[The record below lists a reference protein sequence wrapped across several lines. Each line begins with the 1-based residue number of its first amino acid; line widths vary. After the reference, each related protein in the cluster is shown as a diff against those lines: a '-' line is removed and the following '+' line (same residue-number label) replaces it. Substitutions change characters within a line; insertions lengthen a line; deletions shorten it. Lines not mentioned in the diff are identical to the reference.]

1 ASKFKGTTIK
11 AINLDGEAL
20 SGRREVIPDPRSQSA
35 TSSSLTEE
43 ERRQSRH
50 AQLLA
55 ELKRGA
61 FNLIF
66 ASPETLISNSPVS
79 HALSQKSFRAKVGGI
94 FVDEAHVVDEWGTQ
108 ESLRTKEAFRPDFG
122 KIRVLRHLVGAR
134 VPVLACTATL
144 PPSTLKTAWRALDF
158 GRQSFF
164 ACDAGT
170 DRPNIRLEVRA
181 MSYSNTSFRDLAS
194 FFSPFAKQP
203 EDIPKTI
210 IYVRTKHEAY
220 KAADAIKRFLDPC
233 LASAVCSF
241 TSLGTNALKTD
252 VLQRFYKT
260 SGLRILVATEAG
272 GMGLDVADVDLII
285 QFRLSRTLTEFVQH
299 AGRAMRQLSRTGV
312 AVLLAESWAFESNSI
327 RNNTTTTNSASQHAS
342 TSHSTVRGTVGDE
355 TSSTKAARRAKV

>member
-1 ASKFKGTTIK
+1 MELAARLRPDMTFIVVSPLRSLQEEQASKFKGTTIK
-11 AINLDGEAL
+11 AINLDAETL
-20 SGRREVIPDPRSQSA
+20 SGRREVIPDLQSQSA

-43 ERRQSRH
+43 ERRQSRR

-94 FVDEAHVVDEWGTQ
+94 FIDEAHVVDEWGTQ

-144 PPSTLKTAWRALDF
+144 PSSTLKTAWRVLDF

-170 DRPNIRLEVRA
+170 DRPNIRLE
-181 MSYSNTSFRDLAS
+181 
-194 FFSPFAKQP
+194 P
-203 EDIPKTI
+203 EHIPKTI

-220 KAADAIKRFLDPC
+220 KAAEAIKGFLDPC
-233 LASAVCSF
+233 LASTVCSF

-260 SGLRILVATEAG
+260 SGLRI
-272 GMGLDVADVDLII
+272 
-285 QFRLSRTLTEFVQH
+285 
-299 AGRAMRQLSRTGV
+299 
-312 AVLLAESWAFESNSI
+312 
-327 RNNTTTTNSASQHAS
+327 
-342 TSHSTVRGTVGDE
+342 
-355 TSSTKAARRAKV
+355 

>member
-1 ASKFKGTTIK
+1 MLLELAARLRPDLTFVVVSPLRSLQEEQASKFKGTTIK
-11 AINLDGEAL
+11 ANILDGETL
-20 SGRREVIPDPRSQSA
+20 SGRREVLPDPESQSA

-43 ERRQSRH
+43 ERRQSRR
-50 AQLLA
+50 ARLLA

-94 FVDEAHVVDEWGTQ
+94 FVDEWGTQ

-144 PPSTLKTAWRALDF
+144 PSSTLKTAWRALDF
-158 GRQSFF
+158 GRPSFF

-170 DRPNIRLEVRA
+170 DRPNIRLE
-181 MSYSNTSFRDLAS
+181 
-194 FFSPFAKQP
+194 P
-203 EDIPKTI
+203 EHIPKTI

-233 LASAVCSF
+233 LASTVCSF

-272 GMGLDVADVDLII
+272 GMGLNVADVDLII
-285 QFRLSRTLTEFVQH
+285 QFRLSR
-299 AGRAMRQLSRTGV
+299 
-312 AVLLAESWAFESNSI
+312 
-327 RNNTTTTNSASQHAS
+327 
-342 TSHSTVRGTVGDE
+342 
-355 TSSTKAARRAKV
+355 